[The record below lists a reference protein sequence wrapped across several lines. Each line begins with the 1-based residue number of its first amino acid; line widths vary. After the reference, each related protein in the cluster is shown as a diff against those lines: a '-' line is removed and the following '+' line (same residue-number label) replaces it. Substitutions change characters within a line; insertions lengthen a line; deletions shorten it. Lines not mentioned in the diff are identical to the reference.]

1 MVTIASGV
9 PVPLRSTAM
18 AQRADV
24 WKKYLEELLT
34 ASGNLASVKY
44 QYIEAYSAALV
55 YYLVIVSILMALQS
69 RLERRFT
76 WSSRRRARVTA
87 PAVPAI
93 SHDAR

>member
-1 MVTIASGV
+1 
-9 PVPLRSTAM
+9 
-18 AQRADV
+18 
-24 WKKYLEELLT
+24 
-34 ASGNLASVKY
+34 VKF

-76 WSSRRRARVTA
+76 WTSRRRVRVSA